1 MDQTR
6 RRIRLQSLND
16 VQVVLVPDVAARRP
30 LLVDPSAPSPAQ
42 PAATARPA
50 SALPAASDTPLLGF
64 LEREGLRE
72 YYEPL
77 YELGAESLGDLADVT
92 DAEFAEC
99 GIPQVK
105 GEWLR
110 SQAQAAVR
118 GGGAGGVGSGV
129 GAAGIP
135 EGVPKEDEDDGV

>member
-1 MDQTR
+1 MCFLGSGSST
-6 RRIRLQSLND
+6 
-16 VQVVLVPDVAARRP
+16 AFC
-30 LLVDPSAPSPAQ
+30 SACRSE
-42 PAATARPA
+42 
-50 SALPAASDTPLLGF
+50 F
-64 LEREGLRE
+64 
-72 YYEPL
+72 
-77 YELGAESLGDLADVT
+77 GAELLSDLADVT

-118 GGGAGGVGSGV
+118 GGG
-129 GAAGIP
+129 GAAASGIP